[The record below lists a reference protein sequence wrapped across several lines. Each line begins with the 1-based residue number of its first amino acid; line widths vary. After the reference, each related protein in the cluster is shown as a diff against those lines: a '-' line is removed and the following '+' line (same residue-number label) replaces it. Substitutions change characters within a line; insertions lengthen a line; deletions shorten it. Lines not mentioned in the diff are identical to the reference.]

1 MAENADPR
9 PAAGTSAEAA
19 GAGPGKKV
27 RSKHHRTVMA
37 PSQRAITGVLAWIDD
52 AETANRTW
60 ARNLLAVLAMLVVL
74 LLLAFRTGL
83 LTD

>member
-1 MAENADPR
+1 V
-9 PAAGTSAEAA
+9 T
-19 GAGPGKKV
+19 
-27 RSKHHRTVMA
+27 A

-60 ARNLLAVLAMLVVL
+60 ARNLLAVLAMIVTL

-83 LTD
+83 LPD